1 MFRSSRFMTKGIDE
15 DIPFELQMFIWG
27 CINALPEETDYL
39 QVFELSALSEM
50 QQIIHHAEQ
59 PEYRKVY
66 IFPAENPITAKIYV
80 IDSVE
85 YTTMLLAEEY

>member
-1 MFRSSRFMTKGIDE
+1 MFRSPRYMTKGIDE
-15 DIPFELQMFIWG
+15 DIPFELQMFIWS
-27 CINALPEETDYL
+27 CINALPEESDYL
-39 QVFELSALSEM
+39 QVFELSALSGM
-50 QQIIHHAEQ
+50 QQIVHHAEE

>member
-1 MFRSSRFMTKGIDE
+1 MFDNPRYMTRGIDT

-27 CINALPEETDYL
+27 CINKMPSDCDYL
-39 QVFELSALSEM
+39 QVFELSDISGM
-50 QQIIHHAEQ
+50 QQIIHSAEQ

-66 IFPAENPITAKIYV
+66 IFPAAKPVTAKIYV

-85 YTTMLLAEEY
+85 YSTMLLAEEY